1 MSHSSPAD
9 PSASPPTNPPPDD
22 RSEKTDLVSDS
33 SASVRSLDARSL
45 AGAAL
50 LVMVFFV
57 LSRVTGLVRDMVI
70 AAEFDLGAALD
81 AYQAAFRIPDLLFE
95 LVAGGAL
102 GSAFIPTFA
111 GYLAREDERGA
122 WLLFSRVLNWIT
134 LILVVLAALAALFA
148 PQIVATIIGPEFPPD
163 QQILTAQLMRWLLLS
178 TVIFGASG
186 LIMGAL
192 NAMQHFLLPAVAPV
206 IRNVA
211 IILAALFLAP
221 RYGVQGLVVGAI
233 LGAVGHLLVQIPI
246 LPRFGARY
254 TPSLTWRDP
263 GVIEVARLMG
273 PRVLGLFFVHL
284 NFIVN
289 TALAS
294 GLAAGSLSALT
305 YAWRLMLLPL
315 GIFAQAIGVA
325 AFPTFAAQVAAGEH
339 GELRRGFGLILRTI
353 FFITLPAAAGLI
365 VLGSPLVQIL
375 YERGQFTA
383 QSTQAVVYALQFY
396 ALGLVF
402 HAGVEII
409 VRAYYAL
416 HDTMTP
422 VIVGVGAMLLNIVLS
437 LWWVRLLSYGG
448 LALANSVATAIE
460 MLVLIWL
467 LRPRLGGLDL
477 GQLLPSVSRSAV
489 ATGIMVAAV
498 WGWLQ
503 WLEGGGLSAGWL
515 SGGWLA
521 ALGGMAL
528 AGGVYAGA
536 SLLLGSPELAMVRQM
551 VVGRLRTRRTAGN
564 QNGV

>member
-1 MSHSSPAD
+1 MPDMTH
-9 PSASPPTNPPPDD
+9 SPPPTPQSPIPNPHPPDPPA
-22 RSEKTDLVSDS
+22 RK
-33 SASVRSLDARSL
+33 LDARSI
-45 AGAAL
+45 ASAAA

-57 LSRVTGLVRDMVI
+57 LSRITGLVRDMVI
-70 AAEFDLGAALD
+70 AAEFNLGAELD

-111 GYLAREDERGA
+111 GYLARKDQVGA

-134 LILVVLAALAALFA
+134 LLLIVLAGLAATFSLQTVQWIIA
-148 PQIVATIIGPEFPPD
+148 PDFPLAE
-163 QQILTAQLMRWLLLS
+163 QMLTADLMRWLLLS

-192 NAMQHFLLPAVAPV
+192 NAMQHFLLPAAAPV
-206 IRNVA
+206 IRNLA

-233 LGAVGHLLVQIPI
+233 VGSVGHLLIQLPI
-246 LPRFGARY
+246 LPRFGFRY
-254 TPSLTWRDP
+254 TPSLTWRDE
-263 GVIEVARLMG
+263 GVQEVARLMG

-315 GIFAQAIGVA
+315 GIFAQAVGIA

-339 GELRRGFGLILRTI
+339 GDLRRGFGTILRMI

-365 VLGSPLVQIL
+365 VLGSPLVRIL

-383 QSTQAVVYALQFY
+383 QSTQAVVFALQFY
-396 ALGLVF
+396 ALGLIF

-409 VRAYYAL
+409 VRAYFAL

-422 VIVGVGAMLLNIVLS
+422 VIVGVATMLLNIVLS
-437 LWWVRLLSYGG
+437 LWWVQWLSYGG
-448 LALANSVATAIE
+448 LALANSVATAVE
-460 MLVLIWL
+460 MLALIWL
-467 LRPRLGGLDL
+467 LRPKLGGLDL
-477 GQLLPSVSRSAV
+477 ANLLPSVVRSLAAAGV
-489 ATGIMVAAV
+489 MAGAV
-498 WGWLQ
+498 WVWLA
-503 WLEGGGLSAGWL
+503 WLHGGGVEVAWL
-515 SGGWLA
+515 RGGWLA
-521 ALGGMAL
+521 AGGGMAL
-528 AGGVYAGA
+528 AGVVYAGA
-536 SLLLGSPELAMVRQM
+536 SLLLGSPEAHMILGLVR
-551 VVGRLRTRRTAGN
+551 RRVRHG
-564 QNGV
+564 

>member
-1 MSHSSPAD
+1 MSHSPDRNPTDSNSTDPASVD
-9 PSASPPTNPPPDD
+9 PQP
-22 RSEKTDLVSDS
+22 TDLQ
-33 SASVRSLDARSL
+33 SANRTLDARSL
-45 AGAAL
+45 ASAAAL
-50 LVMVFFV
+50 VMLFFV
-57 LSRVTGLVRDMVI
+57 LSRATGLVRDMVI
-70 AAEFDLGAALD
+70 AAEFNLGAELD

-111 GYLAREDERGA
+111 GYLAREDQRGA

-134 LILVVLAALAALFA
+134 LILVVMAGLAAILAL
-148 PQIVATIIGPEFPPD
+148 PIVRTLIGPEFPIE

-192 NAMQHFLLPAVAPV
+192 NAMQHFLLPAAAPV
-206 IRNVA
+206 IRNMA
-211 IILAALFLAP
+211 IILSALFLAP
-221 RYGVQGLVVGAI
+221 QYGVHGLVVGAI
-233 LGAVGHLLVQIPI
+233 VGSVGHLLVQVPI

-254 TPSLTWRDP
+254 TPSLTWRDA

-315 GIFAQAIGVA
+315 GIFAQAIGIA

-339 GELRRGFGLILRTI
+339 VEMRRGFGLILRTI
-353 FFITLPAAAGLI
+353 FFVTLPAAAGLV
-365 VLGSPLVQIL
+365 VLGAPLVQIL

-383 QSTQAVVYALQFY
+383 QSTQAVVFALQFY

-416 HDTMTP
+416 HDTLTP
-422 VIVGVGAMLLNIVLS
+422 VIVGVAAMLLNIVLS

-448 LALANSVATAIE
+448 LALANSVATAVE
-460 MLVLIWL
+460 MIVLIWL

-477 GQLLPSVSRSAV
+477 SHLLPSVARS
-489 ATGIMVAAV
+489 VAATAIMSGV
-498 WGWLQ
+498 LWGWLM
-503 WLEGGGLSAGWL
+503 WLASGAVAEEWL
-515 SGGWLA
+515 RGGWLA

-536 SLLLGSPELAMVRQM
+536 AALLGSPELRMVRQM
-551 VVGRLRTRRTAGN
+551 MAGRLARRRSPA
-564 QNGV
+564 